1 MLLKKNA
8 EKLKTVRGVSIRYDK
23 HERATGIQ
31 LAFTYKGILCR
42 EPVGYA
48 ITQAGLNA
56 AANKLGTIKHEIA
69 KETFFYADFFP
80 KSKKLA
86 LFGGATKGITVKTY
100 LDRYIDKA
108 KVRKLSIATIV
119 GYKKDLNG
127 LKALW
132 NIPVAELER
141 INIVNYVSNATVSSK
156 TLGNRLSV
164 LRSALDEAITDKVIK
179 LNPLVGFKLKDHI
192 DIETKHD
199 NRQKHLDV
207 LPFTPN
213 EMTKIINETCE
224 TEKAIVTLLSETGLR
239 SSEWIA
245 LKKTDVCLISLEV
258 SIYDAVVHGT
268 TKSTK
273 TKAGKRTIPISQELA
288 DMLELEMDKHDEEY
302 VFVNDQGRRWNADSF
317 RKHRWS
323 KIIERAG
330 VRYRYPYQLRHTFAT
345 RLISQGENLWKISK
359 LMGHASPQQLFEHYG
374 NYIEA
379 YEKQSKRQEAR
390 SR

>member
-86 LFGGATKGITVKTY
+86 LFGGAAKGVTVKTY
-100 LDRYIDKA
+100 LERYIDKA
-108 KVRKLSIATIV
+108 KERGLSISTIV
-119 GYKKDLNG
+119 GYKKDLKG
-127 LKALW
+127 LEPLW
-132 NIPVAELER
+132 SIPVAELER
-141 INIVNYVSNATVSSK
+141 ITIVNFVENATVSSK

-164 LRSALDEAITDKVIK
+164 LRSALNAAITDKVIR
-179 LNPLVGFKLKDHI
+179 LNPLIGFKLKDHI
-192 DIETKHD
+192 KIAKKSD
-199 NRQKHLDV
+199 NRKKHQDV

-213 EMTKIINETCE
+213 ELTKIIKETQD
-224 TEKAIVTLLSETGLR
+224 TEKAIVTFWSETGVR
-239 SSEWIA
+239 PSEWVA
-245 LKKTDVCLISLEV
+245 LKKTDVCLVSLEV
-258 SIYDAVVHGT
+258 TIYDAVVHGE
-268 TKSTK
+268 TKETK
-273 TKAGKRTIPISQELA
+273 TKAGHRAIPISQELA
-288 DMLELEMDKHDEEY
+288 DLLELEMEKHDEEY
-302 VFVNDQGRRWNADSF
+302 VFVNDQGRRWIADSF

-379 YEKQSKRQEAR
+379 YEKQSKRQGAR